1 MKQSSVGTS
10 IRRIGSFVSLLA
22 LLCATGCGAPVFP
35 KELFTVE
42 ASGADYPVMLSRAPA
57 KDAGRPVQAESGT
70 HFAQSS
76 STYRAGNAQV
86 TVTHTEQGQSEMP
99 ASEKFGAKIRRTDNW
114 VQIESA
120 VYVAEDFAGYSTTAA
135 ERNLAL
141 EGKAHQ

>member
-1 MKQSSVGTS
+1 MGIP

-42 ASGADYPVMLSRAPA
+42 ASSADYPVMLSRAPA

-76 STYRAGNAQV
+76 RSYRAGNTQV
-86 TVTHTEQGQSEMP
+86 TVTTTEAGKSEMA
-99 ASEKFGAKIRRTDNW
+99 ASEKFGAKIRRTDRW

-120 VYVAEDFAGYSTTAA
+120 LYIAEDFAGYSNTAA
-135 ERNLAL
+135 ERNLSL